1 MHIMRYVCTY
11 HTWFIHIVRITCLT
25 FALNAFCALRSI
37 TWLFSNDFQNFFI
50 FVVNFFSL
58 PLLETFFKYIRYDL
72 KYIHRISVDFEL
84 EYVYF
89 RVRTGFCSR
98 KVLFSTFYY
107 YKISDIFVTRTYLL
121 FVALNFPRKNLI
133 FFIDKTLL
141 QNYAKREQN
150 SANDKRVLF
159 HIVSLEN
166 FKYICKE
173 IYFIGV

>member
-1 MHIMRYVCTY
+1 MYLSYVIYTY
-11 HTWFIHIVRITCLT
+11 STYNLSYFCFKRVLRVTFNYVIIFQWFSEFLYFRSK
-25 FALNAFCALRSI
+25 FFFSSI
-37 TWLFSNDFQNFFI
+37 TWNFFQI
-50 FVVNFFSL
+50 Y
-58 PLLETFFKYIRYDL
+58 TIRWYDL

-98 KVLFSTFYY
+98 KILFSTFYY

-141 QNYAKREQN
+141 QNYAKPEQN

-159 HIVSLEN
+159 HTVSLEN
-166 FKYICKE
+166 FKYIFKE